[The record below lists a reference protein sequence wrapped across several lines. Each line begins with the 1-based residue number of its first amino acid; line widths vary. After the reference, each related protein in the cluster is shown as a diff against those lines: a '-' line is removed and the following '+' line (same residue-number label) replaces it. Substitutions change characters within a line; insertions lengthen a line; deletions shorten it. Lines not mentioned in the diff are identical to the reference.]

1 MKFDLLVAE
10 IGSTTTV
17 VTAFDNITT
26 KTPKVIGQ
34 AEHYTTVKEGDVT
47 IGIFN
52 AIKRL
57 ENKLK
62 EKIKWEKFIASSSA
76 AGGLKITVHGL
87 VYDMTVRAAREAA
100 LGAGGVLKYVTS
112 GKMRKR
118 HLDNIQK
125 FDPKMILLAGG
136 VDYGEEDTILHNAE
150 LISDM
155 DINVPIVYAGNSNVA
170 EEAKEILEEKGK
182 QVIITEN
189 VYPKV
194 DQLNVQPAR
203 RIIQELFSKNIIH
216 APGME
221 KIYDIVDEEIIP
233 TPGSVMLT
241 SELLAEEYDDVLVV
255 DIGGA
260 TTDVDSV
267 TEGEPEIQKILLSPE
282 PVSKRTVEG
291 DMGLFVNAENVYDM
305 LDKKE
310 LENQFPNHD
319 ELIKKMNPYPGN
331 EEMEN
336 FTAHMARKCFSE
348 SIIRH
353 SGSIKYLFGP
363 NGRQKIA
370 QGKDLTA
377 IKYIFGTGGILTR
390 SRHRDFIM
398 NSIKE
403 LDRPNKL
410 VPGKKVKLAY
420 DKYYIFAALGVLS
433 TVDKQAAKNILLQ
446 DIEWID

>member
-17 VTAFDNITT
+17 VTAFDKINSKNPI
-26 KTPKVIGQ
+26 VIGQ
-34 AEHYTTVKEGDVT
+34 AEHYTTVQEGDVT
-47 IGIFN
+47 IGIFK

-57 ENKLK
+57 EEKIK
-62 EKIKWEKFIASSSA
+62 EKIEWEKFIASSSA

-112 GKMRKR
+112 GRMRKR
-118 HLDNIQK
+118 HLENIK
-125 FDPKMILLAGG
+125 KIDPKMILLAGG
-136 VDYGEEDTILHNAE
+136 VDYGEEETILHNAE
-150 LISDM
+150 LISEL
-155 DINVPIVYAGNSNVA
+155 DINVPVVYAGNINVA
-170 EEAKEILEEKGK
+170 EEAKEILERKNK

-203 RIIQELFSKNIIH
+203 KIIQELFSKNIIH

-241 SELLAEEYDDVLVV
+241 AELLAEEFDDVLIV

-267 TEGEPEIQKILLSPE
+267 TEGDPEIQKISLSPE
-282 PVSKRTVEG
+282 PISKRTVEG
-291 DMGLFVNAENVYDM
+291 DMGLFVNADNVYKM
-305 LDKKE
+305 LDKQE
-310 LENQFPNHD
+310 LDEKFMNHS
-319 ELIKKMNPYPGN
+319 ELIKNMSPYPEN

-336 FTAHMARKCFSE
+336 FIAYMARKCFSE

-377 IKYIFGTGGILTR
+377 IKHIFGTGGILTR
-390 SRHRDFIM
+390 SRHRKYIM

-403 LDRPNKL
+403 IDNHNKL
-410 VPGKKVKLAY
+410 IPGRKVKLAY
-420 DKYYIFAALGVLS
+420 DKNYIFAALGVLS
-433 TVDKQAAKNILLQ
+433 TVNKKAAKNILKQ
-446 DIEWID
+446 DIEWIR

>member
-1 MKFDLLVAE
+1 LKVNLLVAE

-17 VTAFDNITT
+17 VTAFDKINT
-26 KTPKVIGQ
+26 KEPKVIGQ

-47 IGIFN
+47 IGIFK

-57 ENKLK
+57 EEKLK
-62 EKIKWEKFIASSSA
+62 EKINWEKFIASSSA

-118 HLDNIQK
+118 HLEDVKKIN
-125 FDPKMILLAGG
+125 PKMILLAGG

-150 LISDM
+150 MISNLEID
-155 DINVPIVYAGNSNVA
+155 VPIVYAGNINVA
-170 EEAKEILEEKGK
+170 EEAKEILESKGK
-182 QVIITEN
+182 KVIITEN

-203 RIIQELFSKNIIH
+203 KIIQELFSKNIIH

-221 KIYDIVDEEIIP
+221 KIHDIVDEEIIP

-241 SELLAEEYDDVLVV
+241 TELLSEEFEDVLVV

-267 TEGEPEIQKILLSPE
+267 TEGSPEIQKIMLFPE

-291 DMGLFVNAENVYDM
+291 DMGLFVNADNVYSM

-310 LENQFPNHD
+310 LEKNFYDHE
-319 ELIKKMNPYPGN
+319 ELINKISPYP
-331 EEMEN
+331 ESERMEK
-336 FTAHMARKCFSE
+336 FTAFMARKCFSE
-348 SIIRH
+348 SIVRH

-363 NGRQKIA
+363 NGRQKVA

-377 IKYIFGTGGILTR
+377 IKYIIGTGGILTR
-390 SRHRDFIM
+390 SRHRKYIM
-398 NSIKE
+398 ESIKE
-403 LDRPNKL
+403 LERPNKL
-410 VPGKKVKLAY
+410 MPGKKVKLGY
-420 DKYYIFAALGVLS
+420 DKDYIFAALGVLS
-433 TVDKQAAKNILLQ
+433 TIDKESAKNILLQ
-446 DIEWID
+446 DIEWIE

>member
-17 VTAFDNITT
+17 VTAFDKINSKNPI
-26 KTPKVIGQ
+26 VIGQ
-34 AEHYTTVKEGDVT
+34 AEHYTTVQEGDVT
-47 IGIFN
+47 IGIFK
-52 AIKRL
+52 AKKRL
-57 ENKLK
+57 EEKIK
-62 EKIKWEKFIASSSA
+62 EKIEWEKFIASSSA

-112 GKMRKR
+112 GRMRKR
-118 HLDNIQK
+118 HLENIK
-125 FDPKMILLAGG
+125 KIDPKMILLAGG
-136 VDYGEEDTILHNAE
+136 VDYGEEETILHNAE
-150 LISDM
+150 LISEL
-155 DINVPIVYAGNSNVA
+155 DINVPVVYAGNINVA
-170 EEAKEILEEKGK
+170 EEAKEILERKNK

-203 RIIQELFSKNIIH
+203 KIIQELFSKNIIH

-241 SELLAEEYDDVLVV
+241 AELLAEEFDDVLIV

-267 TEGEPEIQKILLSPE
+267 TEGDPEIQKISLSPE
-282 PVSKRTVEG
+282 PISKRTVEG
-291 DMGLFVNAENVYDM
+291 DMGLFVNADNVYKM
-305 LDKKE
+305 LDKQE
-310 LENQFPNHD
+310 LDEKFMNHS
-319 ELIKKMNPYPGN
+319 ELIKNMSPYPEN

-336 FTAHMARKCFSE
+336 FIAYMARKCFSE

-377 IKYIFGTGGILTR
+377 IKHIFGTGGILTR
-390 SRHRDFIM
+390 SRHRKYIM

-403 LDRPNKL
+403 IDNHNKL
-410 VPGKKVKLAY
+410 IPGRKVKLAY
-420 DKYYIFAALGVLS
+420 DKNYIFAALGVLS
-433 TVDKQAAKNILLQ
+433 TVDKKAAKNILKQ
-446 DIEWID
+446 DIEWIR

>member
-1 MKFDLLVAE
+1 LKIDLLVAE

-17 VTAFDNITT
+17 VTAFDKINSTN
-26 KTPKVIGQ
+26 PKVIGQ

-57 ENKLK
+57 EEKLK
-62 EKIKWEKFIASSSA
+62 DKLNWEKFIASSSA

-87 VYDMTVRAAREAA
+87 VYDMTVKAAREAA

-118 HLDNIQK
+118 HLENIKKQ
-125 FDPKMILLAGG
+125 DPKMILLAGG

-150 LISDM
+150 MVSEL
-155 DINVPIVYAGNSNVA
+155 DIDAPIVYAGNTNVS
-170 EEAKEILEEKGK
+170 EDAKEILGSKGK
-182 QVIITEN
+182 RVIVTEN

-203 RIIQELFSKNIIH
+203 KIIQELFSKNIIH

-241 SELLAEEYDDVLVV
+241 SELLAEEFEDVLVV

-267 TEGEPEIQKILLSPE
+267 TEGEPEIQKIMLAPE
-282 PVSKRTVEG
+282 PISKRTVEG
-291 DMGLFVNAENVYDM
+291 DMGLFVNADNVYKM
-305 LDKKE
+305 LDEKE
-310 LENQFPNHD
+310 LNERFKNHED
-319 ELIKKMNPYPGN
+319 LITKMSPYPGSEKM
-331 EEMEN
+331 EE
-336 FTAHMARKCFSE
+336 FTAFMARKCFSE

-390 SRHRDFIM
+390 SRHRKYIM
-398 NSIKE
+398 ESVKE

-410 VPGKKVKLAY
+410 IPGKKVKLAY
-420 DKYYIFAALGVLS
+420 DKNYIFAALGVLS
-433 TVDKQAAKNILLQ
+433 TIDKESAKNILLK
-446 DIEWID
+446 DIEWI

>member
-1 MKFDLLVAE
+1 LKFDLLVAE

-17 VTAFDNITT
+17 VTAFDKINSKNPI
-26 KTPKVIGQ
+26 VIGQ
-34 AEHYTTVKEGDVT
+34 AEHYTTVQEGDVT
-47 IGIFN
+47 IGIFK

-57 ENKLK
+57 GEKTK
-62 EKIKWEKFIASSSA
+62 EKIEWEKFIASSSA

-112 GKMRKR
+112 GRMRKR
-118 HLDNIQK
+118 HLENIK
-125 FDPKMILLAGG
+125 KIDPKMILLAGG
-136 VDYGEEDTILHNAE
+136 VDYGEEETILHNAE
-150 LISDM
+150 LISEL
-155 DINVPIVYAGNSNVA
+155 DINVPVVYAGNINVA
-170 EEAKEILEEKGK
+170 EEAKEILEGKNK

-203 RIIQELFSKNIIH
+203 KIIQELFSKNIIH

-241 SELLAEEYDDVLVV
+241 AELLAEEFDDVLIV

-267 TEGEPEIQKILLSPE
+267 TEGDPEIQKISLSPE
-282 PVSKRTVEG
+282 PISKRTVEG
-291 DMGLFVNAENVYDM
+291 DMGLFVNADNVYKM
-305 LDKKE
+305 LDKQE
-310 LENQFPNHD
+310 LDEKFMNHS
-319 ELIKKMNPYPGN
+319 ELIKNMSPYPEN

-336 FTAHMARKCFSE
+336 FIAYMARKCFSE

-370 QGKDLTA
+370 QGRDLTA
-377 IKYIFGTGGILTR
+377 IKHIFGTEGILTR
-390 SRHRDFIM
+390 SRHRKYIM

-403 LDRPNKL
+403 IDNHNKL
-410 VPGKKVKLAY
+410 IPGRKVKLAY
-420 DKYYIFAALGVLS
+420 DKNYIFAALGVLS
-433 TVDKQAAKNILLQ
+433 TVDKKAAKNILKQ
-446 DIEWID
+446 DIEWIR